1 MTKRYSRSSATTAEH
16 VADRLDNRDEDVMQ
30 GLVTAGAL
38 VALADGRVEE
48 VERDE
53 LLNFIDR
60 QQLAPTIPRTDI
72 AQVFDRRVRQLQDR
86 DSAEVI
92 IENLRPLVGLSLASV
107 VLRTAQRVAAADR
120 QIHPGEL
127 RALELIRLIMTSLSA
142 KGLPVRLRP
151 GDTLGCKSASD
162 TRRIQEDLAGRFSGP
177 RIGWLYQGTTIRRL
191 ALTWRFHLR
200 KQISLALLIAVIVG
214 LAINFWVKSTV
225 VVPTGADVIQP
236 NEKLS
241 SASNPPAP
249 IQLDSPKVV
258 GASDVDVIEPKDQRL
273 PMFKPT
279 FNPYLPFRVLEPV
292 Y

>member
-1 MTKRYSRSSATTAEH
+1 MSDQLVLRRCALGLVDIGPLSELPRQNPSAPLERIKRIEKTGAVMTKRYTRSSATTAEH
-16 VADRLDNRDEDVMQ
+16 MADRLDNRDEDVMR

-72 AQVFDRRVRQLQDR
+72 AEVFDRSVQQLEDR

-127 RALELIRLIMTSLSA
+127 QALELIRLIMTSLSA
-142 KGLPVRLRP
+142 KGLPVRLP
-151 GDTLGCKSASD
+151 TGDTVGCDSASAYY
-162 TRRIQEDLAGRFSGP
+162 LHNL
-177 RIGWLYQGTTIRRL
+177 IGD
-191 ALTWRFHLR
+191 A
-200 KQISLALLIAVIVG
+200 
-214 LAINFWVKSTV
+214 
-225 VVPTGADVIQP
+225 
-236 NEKLS
+236 
-241 SASNPPAP
+241 
-249 IQLDSPKVV
+249 
-258 GASDVDVIEPKDQRL
+258 
-273 PMFKPT
+273 
-279 FNPYLPFRVLEPV
+279 
-292 Y
+292 

>member
-1 MTKRYSRSSATTAEH
+1 MTPTRSVNLAMSDQLVRRQCALGLVDIGPELPDKTGLLHWRAGAVMTKRYTHSSATTAEH
-16 VADRLDNRDEDVMQ
+16 MADRLDNRDEDVMQ

-72 AQVFDRRVRQLQDR
+72 AEVFDRRVQQLEDR

-127 RALELIRLIMTSLSA
+127 QALELIRLIMTSLSA
-142 KGLPVRLRP
+142 KGLPVRLRT
-151 GDTLGCKSASD
+151 GDTVGCESVSAYY
-162 TRRIQEDLAGRFSGP
+162 LHNL
-177 RIGWLYQGTTIRRL
+177 IG
-191 ALTWRFHLR
+191 
-200 KQISLALLIAVIVG
+200 
-214 LAINFWVKSTV
+214 
-225 VVPTGADVIQP
+225 DV
-236 NEKLS
+236 
-241 SASNPPAP
+241 
-249 IQLDSPKVV
+249 
-258 GASDVDVIEPKDQRL
+258 
-273 PMFKPT
+273 
-279 FNPYLPFRVLEPV
+279 
-292 Y
+292 